1 MFLTISTFFMFN
13 FLGTNEKVLIQKW
26 LLESKAEILDKQELT
41 SILFIPRMIRLLV
54 IVLLLF

>member
-13 FLGTNEKVLIQKW
+13 FLGTTEKVLIQKW

>member
-54 IVLLLF
+54 VVLLLF